1 MKTRLFFPLFFVL
14 ICVFAGAGSLA
25 RAQEAAAKPSP
36 AVILEVLRHEI
47 SLLKMLLANLSAK
60 NPIDSL
66 GYIAVDLESGKI
78 LLSKNPNKVFPIASI
93 TKMMNAVVARE
104 NVDENKIV
112 ALDDA
117 MLSPLGSSPSLYE
130 GLAVSVKNL
139 LQASLIQSAND
150 AAEALAQT
158 VGKENFLALMNQK
171 AKDLRM
177 ENTAF
182 FDACGLDPRN
192 RSTPA
197 DLAKLVG
204 YVYKNH
210 PEILA
215 ITKSNDFWLPDQS
228 GALLKFQNVNN
239 FYLLPA
245 FIGGKTGYL
254 PEAKQT
260 IAGVFNA
267 NGKPAAII
275 VLHSSNRQAD
285 VFRILEQINN

>member
-1 MKTRLFFPLFFVL
+1 MKKKILLVLFFIFAVA
-14 ICVFAGAGSLA
+14 FAGAGSPVC
-25 RAQEAAAKPSP
+25 AQEAVAKPSP

-60 NPIDSL
+60 NPINSP
-66 GYIAVDLESGKI
+66 GYIAVDLESKKT
-78 LLSKNPNKVFPIASI
+78 LLSKDPNKVFPVASI

-104 NVDENKIV
+104 NIAEGKTVVLN
-112 ALDDA
+112 DA
-117 MLSPLGSSPSLYE
+117 MLAPLGSSPTLYK

-158 VGKENFLALMNQK
+158 AGKENFLALMNQK
-171 AKDLRM
+171 AKDLGM

-197 DLAKLVG
+197 DLAKLVA
-204 YVYKNH
+204 YVHQNH

-239 FYLLPA
+239 FYPLPA
-245 FIGGKTGYL
+245 FVGGKTGYL

-267 NGKPAAII
+267 NGKPAAIV